1 MSDLSHSIRSIKVDD
16 MPRLI
21 INGTVHD
28 LVEDVVTI
36 GRGPDNT
43 IVISDASVSSHHAQL
58 QRVGKNYQ
66 LKDLGS
72 TNGTLVNGIRV
83 TETTLRFD
91 DRIRFGAIDA
101 RYEGDTIDSQPLPQ
115 IQKAEARPAELSA
128 VPAGFTNASPFQSL
142 RDSEDMLRTA
152 ILVGSAVTLLIFL
165 GSMIA
170 VLLMHA
176 PPP

>member
-1 MSDLSHSIRSIKVDD
+1 

-21 INGTVHD
+21 INGTVHE
-28 LVEDVVTI
+28 LVEELITI

-43 IVISDASVSSHHAQL
+43 IVIGDSSVSSHHAQL

-72 TNGTLVNGIRV
+72 TNGTLVNGTPV

-91 DRIRFGAIDA
+91 DQIRFGAIDA
-101 RYEGDTIDSQPLPQ
+101 RYERDAIGSQPLSQ
-115 IQKAEARPAELSA
+115 IQKVEARPTELSA
-128 VPAGFTNASPFQSL
+128 VPPGFTNASPFQSQ
-142 RDSEDMLRTA
+142 RDKEDMVRTA

-176 PPP
+176 PPL

>member
-1 MSDLSHSIRSIKVDD
+1 LSYSIRSIKINN

-28 LVEDVVTI
+28 LVEDLVTI

-43 IVISDASVSSHHAQL
+43 IILGDSSVSSHHAQL

-66 LKDLGS
+66 LEDLGS
-72 TNGTLVNGIRV
+72 TNGTLVNGIPV

-91 DRIRFGAIDA
+91 DRIRFGAVEA
-101 RYEGDTIDSQPLPQ
+101 RYEGDAIGSRPLPQ
-115 IQKAEARPAELSA
+115 SQKAEAGPAELSA
-128 VPAGFTNASPFQSL
+128 VLTGFTNASPFQSQ
-142 RDSEDMLRTA
+142 RSQEDMVRTA